1 MRETTKKYIKYYSR
15 MGYELTAGALFW
27 STVIGFVYLNA
38 LYKNVYYSEQT
49 HDK

>member
-15 MGYELTAGALFW
+15 QCYELTASTLFW
-27 STVIGFVYLNA
+27 STIIGFVYLNV
-38 LYKNVYYSEQT
+38 LYVNVYGT